1 MGRGVPVVG
10 MTTYRQRA
18 AWGPWDRDAAV
29 LAAAYVDAVAGAGGC
44 PVLLPPA
51 PGPGDGA
58 ASAGAVVEALDALVL
73 VGGGDVHPDRYGR
86 PPHEATDGCDPVRDH
101 AELVLLDAAL
111 AADLP
116 VLAVCR
122 GLQLLDVHLGGTL
135 LQHVPDALGHHG
147 HRPARGGFADVE
159 VHTTAGSA
167 LAAILGTRA
176 SVRCSHHQAVETVGR
191 GLVVSARS
199 ADGLVE
205 GVELPGA
212 RFVLGVQWHP
222 EEGEDGRLFAALVA
236 AAR

>member
-51 PGPGDGA
+51 PGPGGGA

-147 HRPARGGFADVE
+147 HRPARGGFADVV
-159 VHTTAGSA
+159 VHTTAGST
-167 LAAILGTRA
+167 LAAILGTRV

-222 EEGEDGRLFAALVA
+222 EEGEDGRLFAALVE